1 METSKN
7 NSYLRSRL
15 VLKASILVKMDD
27 LRSKMDAYPHC
38 KLLGYGES
46 LKYIVKSEGEDQFYI
61 IELAKSA
68 IIFDSYTINSPL
80 YSMNEMLLR
89 IISIALLLNNDYSI
103 EANTLL
109 PYVLNAISRQPTIQE
124 KQNVNLS
131 RDGYRILSR
140 RIISLISIN
149 KKLSKEFD
157 LIYRDFLKTAAAL
170 VSTKYISN
178 TNFNQIC
185 EETGLSQK
193 QVSETIE
200 YLKKNGNKLIF
211 NSKGNFDIVKV

>member
-1 METSKN
+1 
-7 NSYLRSRL
+7 
-15 VLKASILVKMDD
+15 
-27 LRSKMDAYPHC
+27 
-38 KLLGYGES
+38 
-46 LKYIVKSEGEDQFYI
+46 
-61 IELAKSA
+61 
-68 IIFDSYTINSPL
+68 
-80 YSMNEMLLR
+80 LLR